1 MLGGGKGGWV
11 GSGGGKGGWVG
22 SGGGK
27 AAWVGSGGGKAGWVG
42 GGRVEEIKIMLPAPV
57 MICFNH

>member
-1 MLGGGKGGWV
+1 MGSGGGKGGWV

-27 AAWVGSGGGKAGWVG
+27 AGWVG
-42 GGRVEEIKIMLPAPV
+42 GGRVEEVEIMLPAPV